1 MFPLVWFSFFRC
13 SWELFPVLQ
22 PETVFSMHFVLVKW
36 ISQEHIEERM
46 NWFYFCKMNNAE
58 ALEWNHWKS
67 ALVWWVS
74 PCGLWTESW
83 MLLHH
88 RQTPWTPWTLPPS
101 HLSQIME
108 KKKRSLRCFGA
119 PAFFSHVDH
128 WVGVGQGQ
136 DEQLTSTLRRS
147 HCQTRQKR

>member
-1 MFPLVWFSFFRC
+1 MDGSVYKKKLSQLHSKSLLQDRDEISLWELLGFLEKKECFLFPLVSFSFFRC
-13 SWELFPVLQ
+13 SSELLPVLQ
-22 PETVFSMHFVLVKW
+22 PETAFSMHFVLVKL

-58 ALEWNHWKS
+58 TLEWNHWKS
-67 ALVWWVS
+67 AL
-74 PCGLWTESW
+74 LW
-83 MLLHH
+83 
-88 RQTPWTPWTLPPS
+88 
-101 HLSQIME
+101 
-108 KKKRSLRCFGA
+108 SLRCFGA